1 MKIVPDC
8 AIEAGMPSPNTRSA
22 VDALLKLRGV
32 ALADVLLRVR
42 AAVADL
48 DNATNDAAIA
58 RIRSSGRIRRPPAA
72 LRLFVQAV
80 REWTAAGG
88 RHIDRLTMRTAP
100 PPHLPLTAGWSAPAR
115 RSRRR
120 ARSGSRAA

>member
-1 MKIVPDC
+1 
-8 AIEAGMPSPNTRSA
+8 MPPPNTHSA

-58 RIRSSGRIRRPPAA
+58 RNRSSGRIHHPPAA

-88 RHIDRLTMRTAP
+88 DTLTD
-100 PPHLPLTAGWSAPAR
+100 
-115 RSRRR
+115 
-120 ARSGSRAA
+120 

>member
-8 AIEAGMPSPNTRSA
+8 AIEAGMPPPNTHSA

-58 RIRSSGRIRRPPAA
+58 RNRSSGRIHHPPAA

-88 RHIDRLTMRTAP
+88 DTLTD
-100 PPHLPLTAGWSAPAR
+100 
-115 RSRRR
+115 
-120 ARSGSRAA
+120 

>member
-1 MKIVPDC
+1 
-8 AIEAGMPSPNTRSA
+8 MPPPNTRSA
-22 VDALLKLRGV
+22 VEALLKLGGV

-58 RIRSSGRIRRPPAA
+58 RNRSSGRNRHPPAA
-72 LRLFVQAV
+72 LRLFVQAM

-88 RHIDRLTMRTAP
+88 DTLTD
-100 PPHLPLTAGWSAPAR
+100 
-115 RSRRR
+115 
-120 ARSGSRAA
+120 